1 VVEPAQQ
8 VGECAMDARRVN
20 RRNLSMIESK
30 DFFDA

>member
-20 RRNLSMIESK
+20 RNLSMIESK